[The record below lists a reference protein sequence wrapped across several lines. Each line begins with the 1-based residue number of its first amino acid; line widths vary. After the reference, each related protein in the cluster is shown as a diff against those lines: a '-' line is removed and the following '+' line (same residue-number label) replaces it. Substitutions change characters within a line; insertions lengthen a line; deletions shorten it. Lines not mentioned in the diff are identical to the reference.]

1 MFTGIVEKR
10 GRVLRAGRR
19 MEVDTGWR
27 DLVLGESVSVS
38 GVCLTVARI
47 DGPRAGFDVVTETM
61 KKTTLGAL
69 RPGDDV
75 NLERALKAGDRLGG
89 HVVQGHVD
97 GTGVV
102 VRSGATLRVRTPLAS
117 QLVPKGSVTIDG
129 VSLTVVDVD
138 GDEFWIA
145 LIPTTRRLTTLGRVK
160 PGERVNVELDVL
172 LKKERKSGGGL
183 TFELLK
189 KAGFTRS

>member
-61 KKTTLGAL
+61 KKTSLGGL
-69 RPGDDV
+69 KPGDEV
-75 NLERALKAGDRLGG
+75 NLERALKSGDRLGG

-102 VRSGATLRVRTPLAS
+102 LRSGAELRVRTPLAA
-117 QLVPKGSVTIDG
+117 QMVAKGSVAVDG
-129 VSLTVVDVD
+129 VSLTVVDATSD
-138 GDEFWIA
+138 AFWIA
-145 LIPTTRRLTTLGRVK
+145 LIPTTRRLTTLGRVR
-160 PGERVNVELDVL
+160 PGDRVNVELDVL
-172 LKKERKSGGGL
+172 LKKERKGGL
-183 TFELLK
+183 TFDLLK
-189 KAGFTRS
+189 KAGFM

>member
-10 GRVLRAGRR
+10 GRVVKTGRR
-19 MEVDTGWR
+19 MSVDTAWS

-47 DGPRAGFDVVTETM
+47 DGSRAGFDVVGETL

-69 RPGDDV
+69 KPGDAV

-102 VRSGATLRVRTPLAS
+102 IQPGATTRVRTPLAA
-117 QLVPKGSVTIDG
+117 QMVPKGSVAVDG
-129 VSLTVVDVD
+129 VSLTVVDASA
-138 GDEFWIA
+138 DEFSIA
-145 LIPTTRRLTTLGRVK
+145 LIPTTRRLTTLGAVRR
-160 PGERVNVELDVL
+160 GSRVNVELDVL
-172 LKKERKSGGGL
+172 LKKQPSGVTL
-183 TFELLK
+183 DLLR
-189 KAGFTRS
+189 KAGFA

>member
-61 KKTTLGAL
+61 KKTTLGGL
-69 RPGDDV
+69 KPGDEV
-75 NLERALKAGDRLGG
+75 NLERALKSGDRLGG

-102 VRSGATLRVRTPLAS
+102 LRNGAELRVRTPLAA
-117 QLVPKGSVTIDG
+117 QMVAKGSVAVDG
-129 VSLTVVDVD
+129 VSLTVVDATSD
-138 GDEFWIA
+138 AFWIA
-145 LIPTTRRLTTLGRVK
+145 LIPTTRRLTTLGRVR

-172 LKKERKSGGGL
+172 LKKERKGGL

-189 KAGFTRS
+189 KAGFM